1 MLSLLTNLPVFPYAD
16 AAVYNY
22 KSAATILGVSGGR
35 HFTCSSVMES
45 GGVYP
50 LPVRGH
56 TLSYDAL
63 AETFG
68 GVTERNNVIVPKQNQ
83 GLKRQS

>member
-16 AAVYNY
+16 ASIYNY

-63 AETFG
+63 AETSLNLAATK
-68 GVTERNNVIVPKQNQ
+68 VDIVADTTAV
-83 GLKRQS
+83 